1 MNQQE
6 CFNRL
11 GFEREGDPDAEM
23 SIGSMECAIV
33 QSIDS
38 RLVDSDEGMEE
49 FKPCLFDS
57 GYFLLEKGSEL
68 MFVDAQGI
76 DNNSS
81 QLYVSGYA
89 SELFTALRNDHLLHK
104 ILDESIVTELE
115 RLSAQAAVD
124 REAKAKERR
133 RTQFEEMKLE
143 FEGEAQ

>member
-6 CFNRL
+6 CFKRL

-49 FKPCLFDS
+49 FKPRLFDS

-68 MFVDAQGI
+68 MFIDAQGI

-81 QLYVSGYA
+81 YLYVSGNA
-89 SELFTALRNDHLLHK
+89 SELFAALRNDHLLHK
-104 ILDESIVTELE
+104 ILDQSIVTELE

-143 FEGEAQ
+143 FEEGV

>member
-6 CFNRL
+6 CFKRL

-23 SIGSMECAIV
+23 SIGSMESAIV

-57 GYFLLEKGSEL
+57 EYFLLEKDSEL
-68 MFVDAQGI
+68 MFIDAQGI

-81 QLYVSGYA
+81 YLYVSGNA
-89 SELFTALRNDHLLHK
+89 SELFAALRKDHLLHK
-104 ILDESIVTELE
+104 ILDQSIVTELE

-143 FEGEAQ
+143 FEGEV

>member
-68 MFVDAQGI
+68 MFISIGGGD
-76 DNNSS
+76 SS